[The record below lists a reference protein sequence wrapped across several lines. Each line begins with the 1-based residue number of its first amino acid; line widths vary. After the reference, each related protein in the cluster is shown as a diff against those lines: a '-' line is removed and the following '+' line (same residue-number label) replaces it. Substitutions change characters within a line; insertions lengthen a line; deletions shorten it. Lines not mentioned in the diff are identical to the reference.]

1 MANNS
6 KKAKPPKMMRPTR
19 TGRQIYMS
27 DRYAKELDDAID
39 NREQTDL
46 RKLMDKKISEKMYS
60 EGSTPQ
66 EVGKFKAGMY
76 VDEIEE
82 AVRINSDKNKTKPR
96 KKNKTKVRAFK
107 NGGAVMSGRGPKFK
121 GQT

>member
-6 KKAKPPKMMRPTR
+6 KKAKPPKKMRR
-19 TGRQIYMS
+19 TDSGGQIYMS
-27 DRYAKELDDAID
+27 DRYAQELDDAID
-39 NREQTDL
+39 NLEKTDL

-66 EVGKFKAGMY
+66 EVGRLKAKMY
-76 VDEIEE
+76 IDEIEE
-82 AVRINSDKNKTKPR
+82 AVRINFDKNKTKPR

-107 NGGAVMSGRGPKFK
+107 NGGAVMNGRGPKFK